1 MTLTQGISCLVRDM
15 FSFSKKLANHIG
27 AIKDFICHYNSM
39 WVAACMHST
48 IFGFTLSL
56 TPISEHYYYESTGQ
70 LRSSGMH
77 SL

>member
-1 MTLTQGISCLVRDM
+1 
-15 FSFSKKLANHIG
+15 
-27 AIKDFICHYNSM
+27 M